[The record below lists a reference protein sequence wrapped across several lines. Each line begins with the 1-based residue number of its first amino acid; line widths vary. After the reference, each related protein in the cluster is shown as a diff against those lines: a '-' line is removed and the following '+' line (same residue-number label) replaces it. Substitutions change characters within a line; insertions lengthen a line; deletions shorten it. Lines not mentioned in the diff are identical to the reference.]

1 MNNEYL
7 SNQELSRLTGNSEN
21 RGKSRWLQGQ
31 SIPFKED
38 GRRLIVSRL
47 HVQKW
52 LEGKITLTHSGMNL
66 SAIR

>member
-1 MNNEYL
+1 MTNEYL
-7 SNQELSRLTGNSEN
+7 SNQELSRLTGSSEN
-21 RGKSRWLQGQ
+21 RCKSRWLQGQ
-31 SIPFKED
+31 RIPFKED

-47 HVQKW
+47 HVQQW

>member
-7 SNQELSRLTGNSEN
+7 SNQELSRLTGTSEN
-21 RGKSRWLQGQ
+21 SSKSRWLKGN

-47 HVQKW
+47 HVKQW